1 MGFINQL
8 ITEGA
13 PSCMNL
19 HLHLRTET
27 HQPGISAWH
36 FPHAR
41 TLNLEHTRYVPPLP
55 LCCTVVLCDKV
66 GPQTMWKIGISRAV
80 VPQWGKSRAEL
91 VRLYSNSHETYMV
104 YGRYLTNYSIHGVYI
119 YKPTFTSRLGALSVA
134 WYSSS
139 SLWYLKLGLKN
150 LICFDEFRWKTQPLN
165 GPLYR
170 VPRQPCFTTQEGI
183 PELARDFYRYFV
195 EVI

>member
-104 YGRYLTNYSIHGVYI
+104 YGRYLTNYLFMGFIYI
-119 YKPTFTSRLGALSVA
+119 NQRSHHVWGHHLLHDIPQVLFGTWNLGWKISFV
-134 WYSSS
+134 SMNFDE
-139 SLWYLKLGLKN
+139 KLGHWTALYIGFPGSHV
-150 LICFDEFRWKTQPLN
+150 LRHRRVSLN
-165 GPLYR
+165 
-170 VPRQPCFTTQEGI
+170 
-183 PELARDFYRYFV
+183 
-195 EVI
+195 